1 MITSVLRPLAAQL
14 IAVLVLLS
22 YSLAGPADQNDP
34 ALDSL
39 FDRLATTSSAEEASD
54 ISNEIWQRWS
64 ANDDPDVSQLMEI
77 GIRALNYS
85 TYRKALRSF
94 DRIIEMA
101 PQFAEAW
108 NKRATL
114 YYHIREYRRSID
126 DIKETLRLE
135 PRHYGHPVLYNPA
148 MPGIARPG
156 KLSRRT
162 GCLQKSTVDQSTH
175 TQHTPLCPE
184 TRRLAAARGR
194 RERDLGG
201 WGQSQNAVKPDGQF
215 RHFFLAQRM
224 RHRVSMPTHRI
235 TLCGQ

>member
-94 DRIIEMA
+94 DRVIEMA

-135 PRHYGHPVLYNPA
+135 PRHFGAWSGLGLVSLAQENYPGALVAFKKALSINP
-148 MPGIARPG
+148 
-156 KLSRRT
+156 
-162 GCLQKSTVDQSTH
+162 
-175 TQHTPLCPE
+175 HTPNI
-184 TRRLAAARGR
+184 RRYVQKLEDWQR
-194 RERDLGG
+194 REDEE
-201 WGQSQNAVKPDGQF
+201 NA
-215 RHFFLAQRM
+215 
-224 RHRVSMPTHRI
+224 I
-235 TLCGQ
+235 

>member
-22 YSLAGPADQNDP
+22 YSLASPADQKDP

-135 PRHYGHPVLYNPA
+135 PRHFGAWSGLGLVSLAQENYPGALVAFKKALSINPHI
-148 MPGIARPG
+148 PNIRRYVQ
-156 KLSRRT
+156 KLEDW
-162 GCLQKSTVDQSTH
+162 Q
-175 TQHTPLCPE
+175 
-184 TRRLAAARGR
+184 R
-194 RERDLGG
+194 REDEE
-201 WGQSQNAVKPDGQF
+201 NA
-215 RHFFLAQRM
+215 
-224 RHRVSMPTHRI
+224 I
-235 TLCGQ
+235 

>member
-39 FDRLATTSSAEEASD
+39 FDRLAITSSAEEASD

-94 DRIIEMA
+94 DRVIEMA

-135 PRHYGHPVLYNPA
+135 PRHFGAWSGLGLVSLAQENYPGALVAFKKALSINPHI
-148 MPGIARPG
+148 PNIRRYVQ
-156 KLSRRT
+156 KLEDW
-162 GCLQKSTVDQSTH
+162 Q
-175 TQHTPLCPE
+175 
-184 TRRLAAARGR
+184 R
-194 RERDLGG
+194 REDEE
-201 WGQSQNAVKPDGQF
+201 NA
-215 RHFFLAQRM
+215 
-224 RHRVSMPTHRI
+224 I
-235 TLCGQ
+235 

>member
-22 YSLAGPADQNDP
+22 YSFAGPADQNDP

-77 GIRALNYS
+77 GIHGLNYS

-101 PQFAEAW
+101 PQFAEGW

-135 PRHYGHPVLYNPA
+135 PRHFGA
-148 MPGIARPG
+148 WSG
-156 KLSRRT
+156 
-162 GCLQKSTVDQSTH
+162 
-175 TQHTPLCPE
+175 
-184 TRRLAAARGR
+184 
-194 RERDLGG
+194 LGLV
-201 WGQSQNAVKPDGQF
+201 S
-215 RHFFLAQRM
+215 LAQENYPGALVAFKKALSINPHIPNIRRYVQKLEDWQ
-224 RHRVSMPTHRI
+224 RHEDEENAI
-235 TLCGQ
+235 